1 MKAIIRRA
9 SLCVASLVL
18 GLFATHATAQTIPAV
33 QGTSIA
39 DPAVPVLIT
48 PAPTG
53 SGFFVLNQDY
63 TLLQHSTVDTSQN
76 ESCPAPSIFS
86 TTNTAERTL
95 VTDLYNAYVSGADAP
110 GLSLAVTAI
119 TPEVS
124 CQTMKPFDYTGG
136 VPALSLAANDIE
148 HATYYL
154 VSSFGGSDVDSLT
167 VLSNLNNATV
177 SSTNSFNGV
186 LQASMGLNG
195 QYTSI
200 VADVRSD
207 FGLTAITELKT
218 DTSPGYLW
226 VFDPGTQNVYKI
238 LGPGGT
244 PLPAVTSFIIPPQI
258 DGGGSLLVLVNQDG

>member
-124 CQTMKPFDYTGG
+124 CQTMKPSTTQAECLLYPWLQMT
-136 VPALSLAANDIE
+136 LSTQPTIWSAPLAA
-148 HATYYL
+148 ATW
-154 VSSFGGSDVDSLT
+154 
-167 VLSNLNNATV
+167 
-177 SSTNSFNGV
+177 
-186 LQASMGLNG
+186 
-195 QYTSI
+195 
-200 VADVRSD
+200 
-207 FGLTAITELKT
+207 TA
-218 DTSPGYLW
+218 
-226 VFDPGTQNVYKI
+226 
-238 LGPGGT
+238 
-244 PLPAVTSFIIPPQI
+244 
-258 DGGGSLLVLVNQDG
+258 